1 VGYDNYAYYYMIL
14 FQLSRIF
21 IKQNRYMFRNF
32 SGINFQCSGH
42 IRYRGI
48 ESLWEEIFF
57 LFSSVLI
64 LGRNKLIRF
73 RFSFILYDF

>member
-1 VGYDNYAYYYMIL
+1 MIL

-57 LFSSVLI
+57 YLVRS
-64 LGRNKLIRF
+64 
-73 RFSFILYDF
+73 